1 MNKVEKRLG
10 TFVGLLGKAELV
22 AAGVLLVLTLG
33 LVVLTIVFRYFLHRP
48 IMWASP
54 LVTLF
59 FTWMS
64 LIGVAYVYKERG
76 HISVTYFKDML
87 RPVSKGVVEVLILV
101 IVLLCL
107 LITMWSAIQ
116 ILPVHS
122 KRFIVGLRL
131 PRSYLSSAVVLW
143 GISMVLTTVY
153 FLLGSIRGL
162 AAARKGE

>member
-1 MNKVEKRLG
+1 MNEVEKKLG
-10 TFVGLLGKAELV
+10 TIISLLGKAELI
-22 AAGVLLVLTLG
+22 AAGALLVATLG

-54 LVTLF
+54 LVTLC

-64 LIGVAYVYKERG
+64 LIGIAYVYKAGG
-76 HISVTYFKDML
+76 HISVTYFKDRL
-87 RPVSKGVVEVLILV
+87 RPVPKAVVEVLILV
-101 IVLLCL
+101 VVLLCL
-107 LITMWSAIQ
+107 VIALWSALQ

-131 PRSYLSSAVVLW
+131 PRSYLSTAVVLW

-153 FLLGSIRGL
+153 FLVGSIGRL
-162 AAARKGE
+162 TAARKGE